1 MGHPSGSKIQ
11 GDFLMKEII
20 GDILSFRDL
29 EIGFKSGKS
38 RHALLPPL
46 NGSAVKGE
54 LIAVIG
60 KNGIGKS
67 TLLRTFAGL
76 QDILT
81 GKLAID
87 STDIADFSRL
97 QLSAKIGYISTEIV
111 KVSNMKVYDLVSL
124 GRFPHTNWLGRI
136 DASDH
141 NVIMDAIS
149 KTGMTEFS
157 NRPVAELSDG
167 ERQRAMIAMVLAQDA
182 GIMIMDEPTAFLD
195 ISSKYEIIHLLN
207 ELTRSRNKTII
218 FSTHDLATAVS
229 QADKIWLLKEHGLTE
244 GAPED
249 LMLEGSFETLFD
261 NKKVEFN
268 SNDGSFTIRNV
279 EKGKIIV
286 KGDGR
291 KRYWTEKALIRAGYG
306 IVDSEPAAEV
316 EVPSPS
322 GSTWRCRSHG
332 LSGEFDSVY
341 GLVYWLRNKNITS

>member
-1 MGHPSGSKIQ
+1 MEESIRN
-11 GDFLMKEII
+11 
-20 GDILSFRDL
+20 ILSFRDL
-29 EIGFKSGKS
+29 EIGFTSGKF
-38 RHALLPPL
+38 RQVLLPPL
-46 NGSAVKGE
+46 NGSAAKGE

-76 QDILT
+76 QDLIT
-81 GKLAID
+81 GKLTID
-87 STDIADFSRL
+87 GKNIIDFSRL

-136 DASDH
+136 EVADH
-141 NVIMDAIS
+141 NMIMEAIS

-157 NRPVAELSDG
+157 YRPVTELSDG

-195 ISSKYEIIHLLN
+195 ISSKFEIIHLMN
-207 ELTRSRNKTII
+207 ELTRNRNKTVI

-229 QADKIWLLKEHGLTE
+229 QADKIWLLKEQGLTE

-261 NKKVEFN
+261 SKKVDFN
-268 SNDGSFTIRNV
+268 SNDGSFTIRNE
-279 EKGKIIV
+279 EKGRIIV
-286 KGDGR
+286 RGDGI
-291 KRYWTEKALIRAGYG
+291 KKYWTEKALIRAGYG
-306 IVDSEPAAEV
+306 IVDSEPTVEV
-316 EVPSPS
+316 EVPSS
-322 GSTWRCRSHG
+322 SDSTWKCRMQG
-332 LSGEFDSVY
+332 LSEEFDSVY
-341 GLVYWLRNKNITS
+341 GLVNWIRDKKLTS

>member
-1 MGHPSGSKIQ
+1 MSES
-11 GDFLMKEII
+11 I
-20 GDILSFRDL
+20 GNILSFRNL
-29 EIGFKSGKS
+29 EIGFKSGKF
-38 RHALLPPL
+38 RNILLPPL
-46 NGSAVKGE
+46 NGSAAKGE

-76 QDILT
+76 QDLIT
-81 GKLAID
+81 GKLTID
-87 STDIADFSRL
+87 GKNIVDFSRL

-124 GRFPHTNWLGRI
+124 GRFPYTNWLGRI

-141 NVIMDAIS
+141 KMIMEAIS
-149 KTGMTEFS
+149 KTGMAEFI
-157 NRPVAELSDG
+157 NRPVTELSDG

-207 ELTRSRNKTII
+207 ELTRNRDKTVI
-218 FSTHDLATAVS
+218 FSTHDLATAVN
-229 QADKIWLLKEHGLTE
+229 QADKIWLLKEQGLTE

-261 NKKVEFN
+261 SNKVEFN
-268 SNDGSFTIRNV
+268 SYDGSFTIRNK

-286 KGDGR
+286 RGDGS

-316 EVPSPS
+316 EVPSS
-322 GSTWRCRSHG
+322 SNSTWKCRSQG
-332 LSGEFDSVY
+332 LFGEFDSVY
-341 GLVYWLRNKNITS
+341 GLINWIRNKNITS